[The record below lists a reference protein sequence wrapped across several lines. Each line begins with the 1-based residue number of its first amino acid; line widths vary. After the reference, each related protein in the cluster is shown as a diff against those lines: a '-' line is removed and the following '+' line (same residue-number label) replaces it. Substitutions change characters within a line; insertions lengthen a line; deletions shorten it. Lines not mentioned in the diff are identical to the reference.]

1 MNHRT
6 PFRAEGA
13 CRKCNIAF
21 FKFDEKM
28 ASGSDLL
35 TLLTPHCGIIY
46 SKLNQN
52 RNFRTKTYSGVVG
65 SEKTERE
72 IDAAGRDIVIRPAI
86 LTPQESVRDH
96 AVF

>member
-6 PFRAEGA
+6 LFSAEGA

-35 TLLTPHCGIIY
+35 TFLTPRCGTIC

-52 RNFRTKTYSGVVG
+52 RNIRTKTSSGVEG

-86 LTPQESVRDH
+86 LALTH
-96 AVF
+96 F